1 MLKAITFTL
10 ALLFDLL
17 GAMFLIGSLPFTAI
31 AFFVTL
37 ISTSYTVMHV
47 LLLPIVVLVASLVM
61 CVICIMLASAFE
73 VLYDELN

>member
-1 MLKAITFTL
+1 MLRAITFTL

-17 GAMFLIGSLPFTAI
+17 SAMFLIGSLPFTVI

-61 CVICIMLASAFE
+61 CVICIVLTWVFE
-73 VLYDELN
+73 EIYNKLN

>member
-1 MLKAITFTL
+1 MLRAITFTL

-17 GAMFLIGSLPFTAI
+17 SAMFLIGSLPFTAI

-47 LLLPIVVLVASLVM
+47 LLLPIAVLGASLVM
-61 CVICIMLASAFE
+61 GVICIILSWVFE
-73 VLYDELN
+73 EIYDKLN

>member
-1 MLKAITFTL
+1 MLRAIIFTL

-37 ISTSYTVMHV
+37 VGTSYTVMHV

-61 CVICIMLASAFE
+61 CVICVMLAAAFE
-73 VLYDELN
+73 VLYDNLN

>member
-1 MLKAITFTL
+1 MLRAIIFTL

-17 GAMFLIGSLPFTAI
+17 SAMFLIGSLPFTVI
-31 AFFVTL
+31 AFLVTL

-61 CVICIMLASAFE
+61 CVICITLASAFE

>member
-1 MLKAITFTL
+1 MLRAITFTL

-17 GAMFLIGSLPFTAI
+17 SAMFLIGSLPFTVI

-47 LLLPIVVLVASLVM
+47 LLLPIAVLVASLVM
-61 CVICIMLASAFE
+61 CAICIVLSWVFE
-73 VLYDELN
+73 EIYDKLN

>member
-1 MLKAITFTL
+1 MLRAITFTL

-17 GAMFLIGSLPFTAI
+17 GAMLLIGSLPFTVI

-47 LLLPIVVLVASLVM
+47 LLLPIIVLVASLVM
-61 CVICIMLASAFE
+61 CVICIALASAFE
-73 VLYDELN
+73 VLYDKLN